1 MNEDR
6 LKGTMDEVVGSL
18 KQKAGKLTGNTPL
31 QIKGI
36 AQQVKGK
43 LENTWGE
50 AIHAVNEANE
60 ESRTQNGTRTIGSGP
75 FGGAGRR
82 Q

>member
-1 MNEDR
+1 MNDNR
-6 LKGTMDEVVGSL
+6 LKGDLDEVVGTL
-18 KQKAGKLTGNTPL
+18 KQKAGDLTDNTPL
-31 QIKGI
+31 KIRGI

-43 LENTWGE
+43 IENTWGKAE
-50 AIHAVNEANE
+50 DAMDEANKE
-60 ESRTQNGTRTIGSGP
+60 TRTQNGERTVGSGP

>member
-6 LKGTMDEVVGSL
+6 LKGTIDEVVGTA
-18 KQKAGKLTGNTPL
+18 KHKVGKLTGDTSL

-43 LENTWGE
+43 LESAWGKAKLE
-50 AIHAVNEANE
+50 MNEANE

>member
-6 LKGTMDEVVGSL
+6 LKGTMDEVMGSL
-18 KQKAGKLTGNTPL
+18 KQQAGKLTGNTPL
-31 QIKGI
+31 QIKGV
-36 AQQVKGK
+36 AQQVRGK
-43 LENTWGE
+43 IENTWGK
-50 AIHAVNEANE
+50 AKHAVNEANE